1 MCGDFQNFNT
11 LIIDKYPEL
20 VEYWLEIYHV
30 MIRQQQRIEDL
41 KTDNLKLQ
49 GLNDTLINIVKTYN
63 LVGLNQYGRKEER
76 TEAGN
81 TGRQKSMPEVKPA
94 KKKQTVKKNRVHDTE
109 KADNKASKVSIET
122 IRRLASH
129 GLTIEQIGCFFGFDE
144 KQNVFTELCE
154 KHPEYLDAF
163 NEGKALGIDIATSC
177 LFQQME
183 NGNSQSTIF
192 YLKAKAGWSDTQK
205 IEMKAEVK
213 TNRVEDMT
221 MDELL
226 ALKGRLENESEN
238 SDTE

>member
-1 MCGDFQNFNT
+1 
-11 LIIDKYPEL
+11 
-20 VEYWLEIYHV
+20 
-30 MIRQQQRIEDL
+30 
-41 KTDNLKLQ
+41 
-49 GLNDTLINIVKTYN
+49 
-63 LVGLNQYGRKEER
+63 
-76 TEAGN
+76 
-81 TGRQKSMPEVKPA
+81 MPETAPA
-94 KKKQTVKKNRVHDTE
+94 KKITAKKNNST
-109 KADNKASKVSIET
+109 KAKGEGDKASKVSIDT

-221 MDELL
+221 TDELL

>member
-1 MCGDFQNFNT
+1 
-11 LIIDKYPEL
+11 
-20 VEYWLEIYHV
+20 
-30 MIRQQQRIEDL
+30 
-41 KTDNLKLQ
+41 
-49 GLNDTLINIVKTYN
+49 
-63 LVGLNQYGRKEER
+63 
-76 TEAGN
+76 
-81 TGRQKSMPEVKPA
+81 MPEVKPV

-221 MDELL
+221 MEELL
-226 ALKGRLENESEN
+226 ALKGRLENESE